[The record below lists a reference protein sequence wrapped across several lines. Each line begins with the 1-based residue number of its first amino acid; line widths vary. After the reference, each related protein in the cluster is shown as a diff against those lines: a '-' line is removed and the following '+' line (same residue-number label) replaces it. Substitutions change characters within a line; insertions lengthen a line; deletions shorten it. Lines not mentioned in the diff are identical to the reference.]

1 MKQGTAL
8 KDTLDSTKPLVSDLM
23 CHNPWKNQL
32 IKNFPFQAQHIKTSS
47 SGFNL
52 CHRDVT

>member
-52 CHRDVT
+52 CHHDVT